1 MFRTTALTLFGTFLL
16 SFAALAGQSLAPSP
30 PRPDTVRVN
39 ALCDSAWELK
49 SDDAEKARRLLNE
62 ALRLAEAAQFLKGE
76 ATAYNYLGV
85 LEDLHGRQEEAMG
98 HFRRALQL
106 RERLGDR
113 KGMASVHNNL
123 GNIHLDR
130 EEFVDALRSYQ
141 ASLRILEELGDRER
155 IARAHYSMALAHAG
169 LENYPEALDQVYRYL
184 GYAEEQQDTE
194 AQANALNLIGTIKS
208 ETELTGEALRYF
220 ERVLRLREGMDD
232 PYALAVACQNLGAA
246 EDNVGERFLEEGHI
260 DSALKHQDKAI
271 AWFERALDLHRKNGD
286 AAGEADILLNLGVV
300 YKNRGQ
306 AWEDRGDRP
315 RANREWSTALD
326 WLQRSRRLREEQ
338 GMQDGMM
345 ALLNAFGD
353 VHRRMG
359 DLDRALEYTLACM
372 DLARAA
378 GNAKFIR
385 TAWKDLSRIYAL
397 QGRWKE
403 AYEARKEHDD
413 LRWQEFNAKRIQDY
427 ERREVQFG
435 DEKKQRLLER
445 REQELKL
452 QQSRL
457 AEARTRQRALAGGGV
472 ALILLAL
479 LLYNRNRIKTK
490 ANRELAERNAIIARE
505 RERSDNLLLNIL
517 PRSTAEELKEKG
529 QAAARSYPSVTVL
542 FTDFTGFTA
551 LAAGLSPEE
560 LVEELDACF
569 RAFDAIVG
577 QYGLEK
583 IKTIGDAYLCAGGLP
598 DPLPDHA
605 STVVRASLAMQA
617 WVEERHRALSAQ
629 GRPAF
634 RMRAGIHTGPVVAGV
649 VGDRKFA
656 YDIWGDTVNT
666 AQRMESAGE
675 PGKVNVSEATRELL
689 GADFVCTPRGDIAA
703 KGKGSI
709 PMFWVEPA
717 GTRPE

>member
-1 MFRTTALTLFGTFLL
+1 MLRSKALILLWLVLATF
-16 SFAALAGQSLAPSP
+16 AVPAGGSAWASSP
-30 PRPDTVRVN
+30 LPDTARVT

-49 SDDAEKARRLLNE
+49 SDAPERARRMLDE
-62 ALRLAEAAQFLKGE
+62 AIRLAQAARFLKGE
-76 ATAYNYLGV
+76 ATASNYLGV
-85 LEDLHGRQEEAMG
+85 LEDLNGRPEEAIR
-98 HFRRALQL
+98 HFRSALQL

-130 EEFVDALRSYQ
+130 EEFVEALREYQ

-184 GYAEEQQDTE
+184 GYAEEQEDAE
-194 AQANALNLIGTIKS
+194 AQANALNLIGTIKA
-208 ETELTGEALRYF
+208 ETELTGEALSYF
-220 ERVLRLREGMDD
+220 ERVLRIREGMDD

-246 EDNVGERFLEEGHI
+246 EDNIGERFLEEGRV
-260 DSALKHQDKAI
+260 DSALAHQDKAI
-271 AWFERALDLHRKNGD
+271 AWFQRALDLHRQNGD

-306 AWEDRGDRP
+306 AWEDRGDKA
-315 RANREWSTALD
+315 RAAREWSAALD
-326 WLQRSRRLREEQ
+326 WLQRSRQLREAQ
-338 GMQDGMM
+338 GLQDGMM

-353 VHRRMG
+353 VHRRRG
-359 DLDRALEYTLACM
+359 ELDRALQYTMACM

-378 GNAKFIR
+378 GNTKFIR

-452 QQSRL
+452 QQARL

-472 ALILLAL
+472 ALVLLAL

-490 ANRELAERNAIIARE
+490 ANRELSERNAVIARE

-560 LVEELDACF
+560 LVDELDTCF

-577 QYGLEK
+577 RHGLEK

-598 DPLPDHA
+598 DPLPHHA
-605 STVVRASLAMQA
+605 MAVVRASLDMQD
-617 WVEERHRALSAQ
+617 WVEERYRTLSAQ

-675 PGKVNVSEATRELL
+675 AGRVNVSEATRALL
-689 GADFVCTPRGDIAA
+689 GAEFTCTPRGDIAA

-709 PMFWVEPA
+709 PMFWVEPMA
-717 GTRPE
+717 DR

>member
-1 MFRTTALTLFGTFLL
+1 MLRSTALALIGLL
-16 SFAALAGQSLAPSP
+16 LASLSAEAVPL
-30 PRPDTVRVN
+30 PDTVRVN
-39 ALCDSAWELK
+39 ALCDSAWDLK
-49 SDDAEKARRLLNE
+49 SDDPDRARRMLDE
-62 ALRLAEAAQFLKGE
+62 AIRLSRAGGFLKGE
-76 ATAYNYLGV
+76 ATASNFLGV
-85 LEDLHGRQEEAMG
+85 LEDIHGRPEEAIR
-98 HFRRALQL
+98 HFRQALAL
-106 RERLGDR
+106 RGRIGDR

-130 EEFVDALRSYQ
+130 EEFVDALREYQ
-141 ASLRILEELGDRER
+141 ASLRILEELGDGER

-184 GYAEEQQDTE
+184 GFAEEQEDTE
-194 AQANALNLIGTIKS
+194 AQANALNLIGTIKA
-208 ETELTGEALRYF
+208 ETELTGEALSYF
-220 ERVLRLREGMDD
+220 ERVLRIREGMDD

-246 EDNVGERFLEEGHI
+246 EDNIGERFLEEGRI
-260 DSALKHQDKAI
+260 DSALAHQEKAL
-271 AWFERALDLHRKNGD
+271 AWFRRALELNRSNGD

-300 YKNRGQ
+300 HKNRGQ
-306 AWEDRGDRP
+306 AWADRSDRA
-315 RANREWSTALD
+315 RATREWDIALD
-326 WLQRSRRLREEQ
+326 WLQRSRTLREAE
-338 GMQDGMM
+338 GLQDGMM

-353 VHRRMG
+353 VHRRRG
-359 DLDRALEYTLACM
+359 ELDRALQYTMACM

-413 LRWQEFNAKRIQDY
+413 LRWKEFNAKRIQDY

-452 QQSRL
+452 QQARL

-472 ALILLAL
+472 ALVLLAL

-490 ANRELAERNAIIARE
+490 ANRELAERNVVIARE

-517 PRSTAEELKEKG
+517 PRSTAEELKERG
-529 QAAARSYPSVTVL
+529 QAAARRYPSVTVL

-551 LAAGLSPEE
+551 LAAGLSPED
-560 LVEELDACF
+560 LVAELDTCF
-569 RAFDAIVG
+569 RAFDAIAG
-577 QYGLEK
+577 RHGLEK

-598 DPLPDHA
+598 EPLPDHA
-605 STVVRASLAMQA
+605 AAVVRASLDMQA
-617 WVEERHRALSAQ
+617 WVEERHRSLSAQ

-666 AQRMESAGE
+666 AQRMEGAGE
-675 PGKVNVSEATRELL
+675 PGRVNVSEATRALL
-689 GADFVCTPRGDIAA
+689 GAEFHCTPRGDIAA

-709 PMFWVEPA
+709 PMFWVEPSA
-717 GTRPE
+717 ER